1 MHTPMSVCQIKSV
14 PKISQHKQEL
24 RQCVG
29 GRARV
34 CVCSANIGW
43 HWIYP
48 ILLSS
53 FRRLELSYMQYS
65 NDAGTS
71 RENHKCVCHTA
82 AQHKYLLRTCQFDSS
97 RCLIYLLSKFSLSLC
112 VCMLLVSKFGP
123 RSLSRPFFIRYRVHT
138 ATCQSTAYKK
148 TFVRGFE
155 FASVIFFLL
164 LFHCQFANESERFC
178 IDITI
183 DSLTLNIYRY
193 FDWYSANDK
202 QMANKWEHMQYKYM
216 SSADKNRATD
226 KNPSEKIAVLTS
238 HTTFAMWQRF
248 RLNINIRA
256 MSPRYLGGYI
266 YVRKSHHVCA
276 WRCVR

>member
-1 MHTPMSVCQIKSV
+1 MCVPHSSAAQIFASYVSVRFQPMPHLFALEIFSITVRV
-14 PKISQHKQEL
+14 Y
-24 RQCVG
+24 V
-29 GRARV
+29 ARV
-34 CVCSANIGW
+34 KIWAEVIV
-43 HWIYP
+43 P
-48 ILLSS
+48 
-53 FRRLELSYMQYS
+53 
-65 NDAGTS
+65 
-71 RENHKCVCHTA
+71 
-82 AQHKYLLRTCQFDSS
+82 
-97 RCLIYLLSKFSLSLC
+97 
-112 VCMLLVSKFGP
+112 
-123 RSLSRPFFIRYRVHT
+123 PFFHPISCAHSHLSIDSIQENICSWFWICIRY
-138 ATCQSTAYKK
+138 
-148 TFVRGFE
+148 
-155 FASVIFFLL
+155 FFLLL

-183 DSLTLNIYRY
+183 DPLTLNIYRY